1 MEIQKRAVLTSVG
14 VKETIVIIKFERF
27 EPVPLHMEKS
37 EYAGILTPVVEELF
51 GKGFEPL
58 LTPSSIPAKST
69 HQRVIPHQEMGFPR
83 KCSWSLPEP
92 SVVTHSGYFLFFQE
106 ELATPFDRFG
116 QHIGLLMRNQ
126 IILSPPLFNRPALY
140 ITPKGI
146 GIKKTSIKDLTL
158 ILPNGLAVGCNG
170 NTKNPRSSLLCFGND
185 TLESSIQVLESE
197 RLLVISGT
205 TVVED
210 KLEGKA
216 WVPRTGIVVRLA
228 GEDRHPLHQNFEGL
242 GVVYKLH
249 GFSECSHAIQCG
261 PLLVQKGNLVDLNQ
275 ELTDEKFVV
284 EQNVRLPPSRF
295 PIDVNLTR
303 AARFAIG
310 IDPNDRVLAVL
321 VEGKSS
327 RGRIGVKSKK
337 GGMNLLE
344 LAELMKNLGLEKA
357 MNFDGGGSVQAF
369 LQGGGSLIKPA
380 DQHQS
385 EIAHFDRPVPFG
397 LVLS

>member
-1 MEIQKRAVLTSVG
+1 M
-14 VKETIVIIKFERF
+14 
-27 EPVPLHMEKS
+27 
-37 EYAGILTPVVEELF
+37 
-51 GKGFEPL
+51 
-58 LTPSSIPAKST
+58 
-69 HQRVIPHQEMGFPR
+69 
-83 KCSWSLPEP
+83 
-92 SVVTHSGYFLFFQE
+92 
-106 ELATPFDRFG
+106 
-116 QHIGLLMRNQ
+116 
-126 IILSPPLFNRPALY
+126 
-140 ITPKGI
+140 
-146 GIKKTSIKDLTL
+146 
-158 ILPNGLAVGCNG
+158 PNGLEVGCNG

-261 PLLVQKGNLVDLNQ
+261 PLLVQNGNLVDLNQ

-295 PIDVNLTR
+295 PIDINLTR

-310 IDPNDRVLAVL
+310 IDPNDRVVAVL

-327 RGRIGVKSKK
+327 RGRIGVKSEK